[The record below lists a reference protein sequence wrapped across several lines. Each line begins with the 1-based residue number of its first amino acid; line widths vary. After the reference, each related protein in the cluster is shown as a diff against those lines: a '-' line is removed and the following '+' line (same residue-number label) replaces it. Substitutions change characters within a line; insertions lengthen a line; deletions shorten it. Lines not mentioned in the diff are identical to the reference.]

1 MNPLSPDQKEE
12 LRHAVLQA
20 LVIRAP
26 AALTVR
32 QVTRAAKKDLA
43 FLFEESDAEG
53 ACELLRGLDPA
64 LVDFRVDG
72 LGSTKYWRAT
82 SAGVLHVERC

>member
-1 MNPLSPDQKEE
+1 MTLNAEQKEE
-12 LRHAVLQA
+12 LRQAVLQA
-20 LVIRAP
+20 AVIRAP

-32 QVTRAAKKDLA
+32 QLARAVKKELP
-43 FLFEESDAEG
+43 FLFEESDAEA
-53 ACELLRGLDPA
+53 ACELLRGLTPA
-64 LVDFRVDG
+64 LFEFTTEA